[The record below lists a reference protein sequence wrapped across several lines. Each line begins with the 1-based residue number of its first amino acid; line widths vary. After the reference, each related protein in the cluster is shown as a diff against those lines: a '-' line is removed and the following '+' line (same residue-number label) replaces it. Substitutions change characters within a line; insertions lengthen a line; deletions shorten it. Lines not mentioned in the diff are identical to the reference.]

1 MTDQNAFART
11 LSLAVHEFRTP
22 VTVASGYLR
31 MVLSEQAGPLTDRQR
46 KIIEEVDRA
55 CKRVATLVSDM
66 SDLGKLVAKE
76 LALARQQI
84 DLNALLAEVASHMHE
99 GQDRGVQLEV
109 RASERAAIMTGDRT
123 RISAALAAL
132 LHAALRERG
141 EAGTITA
148 RCSVVQD
155 SDTAW
160 AVVAIGDDS
169 QLDSLTDA
177 RREPPAFEEWR
188 GGVGFSLLLARRVIE
203 AHGGA
208 VWSGNDTQAK
218 ATAGLRLP
226 VGI

>member
-1 MTDQNAFART
+1 MNEHDAFART

-22 VTVASGYLR
+22 VTVATGYLR

-55 CKRVATLVSDM
+55 CKRIASLVSDM
-66 SDLGKLVAKE
+66 SDLGKLVSRE
-76 LALARQQI
+76 MALAHQQI
-84 DLNALLAEVASHMHE
+84 DVNLLLAEVASHMHE
-99 GQDRGVQLEV
+99 GHDRGVQLAV
-109 RASERAAIMTGDRT
+109 QAADRSAIVMGDRA
-123 RISAALAAL
+123 RISAAFAAL

-141 EAGTITA
+141 EPGTVTA

-155 SDTAW
+155 PDTTW

-169 QLDSLTDA
+169 QLDSLA
-177 RREPPAFEEWR
+177 ESRREPPAFEEWR

-208 VWSGNDTQAK
+208 VWSGNTAHSR
-218 ATAGLRLP
+218 AAAGLRLP
-226 VGI
+226 AGK

>member
-1 MTDQNAFART
+1 MTEQDVFART

-22 VTVASGYLR
+22 VTVATGYLR
-31 MVLSEQAGPLTDRQR
+31 MVLSQQAGPLTDRQR
-46 KIIEEVDRA
+46 KIIEEADRA
-55 CKRVATLVSDM
+55 CKRISALVADM
-66 SDLGKLVAKE
+66 SDLGKLMSKDV
-76 LALARQQI
+76 ALARQRV
-84 DLNALLAEVASHMHE
+84 DMGGLLSDVASHMHE

-109 RASERAAIMTGDRT
+109 QPSDRTAIVMGDRA
-123 RISAALAAL
+123 RISAALGAL

-141 EAGTITA
+141 EPGTIAA

-155 SDTAW
+155 PDTTW
-160 AVVAIGDDS
+160 AVVAIGDS
-169 QLDSLTDA
+169 SELDSLIES

-208 VWSGNDTQAK
+208 VWSGDGTHSR

-226 VGI
+226 VGE